1 MYLMTR
7 SEHAKRPGRES
18 LSKRLGK
25 VAKLIAARDG
35 HKCVYCGATKESSG
49 THLHLDHLTPKH
61 FGGEDVATNL
71 VLSCR
76 SCNSRRQDKT
86 LAQWAAVSPE
96 LTFTARSIR
105 AQARRKLAA

>member
-1 MYLMTR
+1 MTR
-7 SEHAKRPGRES
+7 NEHASRPGRES

-25 VAKLIAARDG
+25 IAKQIAERDG
-35 HKCVYCGATKESSG
+35 HKCAYCGATKESSG
-49 THLHLDHLTPKH
+49 TYLQLDHLTPKSL
-61 FGGEDVATNL
+61 GGEDVATNL
-71 VLSCR
+71 ITCCR
-76 SCNSRRQDKT
+76 SCNSRRHALS